1 MPYRRR
7 PSEEAQTSSHPHAR
21 AAEKRRPSPHVA
33 FAARIFL
40 RKINRGPSIAY
51 QTARGRPSRMF
62 IREEGS
68 QVDQGPGGQES
79 AGGIERPRVTE
90 SITKCA
96 VTLTRGATG
105 WSDESVHDSGFV
117 WKVYRPD
124 ARPAGASA
132 VSRQEACTVTCPARH
147 ARVAGNGGPR
157 RDPAYLRTSASC
169 STSSPTT
176 TGTRDALAKINV
188 RTGQGTGID

>member
-1 MPYRRR
+1 MAYHAMPYRRR

-105 WSDESVHDSGFV
+105 WSDGSVHDSSFFWLSSVRSSDGTDIGTHPQ
-117 WKVYRPD
+117 W
-124 ARPAGASA
+124 
-132 VSRQEACTVTCPARH
+132 
-147 ARVAGNGGPR
+147 GNPGLTW
-157 RDPAYLRTSASC
+157 A
-169 STSSPTT
+169 
-176 TGTRDALAKINV
+176 
-188 RTGQGTGID
+188 

>member
-1 MPYRRR
+1 MPRL
-7 PSEEAQTSSHPHAR
+7 PWPMHLP
-21 AAEKRRPSPHVA
+21 
-33 FAARIFL
+33 
-40 RKINRGPSIAY
+40 
-51 QTARGRPSRMF
+51 
-62 IREEGS
+62 
-68 QVDQGPGGQES
+68 
-79 AGGIERPRVTE
+79 ER
-90 SITKCA
+90 S
-96 VTLTRGATG
+96 L
-105 WSDESVHDSGFV
+105 HFV

-176 TGTRDALAKINV
+176 TGTRDALAKINA
-188 RTGQGTGID
+188 RTGQGKGID